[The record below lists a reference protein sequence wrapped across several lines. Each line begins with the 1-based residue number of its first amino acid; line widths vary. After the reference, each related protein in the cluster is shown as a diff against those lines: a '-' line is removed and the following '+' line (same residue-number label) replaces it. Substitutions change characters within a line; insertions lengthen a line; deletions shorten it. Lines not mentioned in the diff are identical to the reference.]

1 MLTAGVCV
9 CVGWPPGVASTFSAP
24 YGGLLFSVEVTSTY
38 YLIKQL
44 PQSLFADLGGA
55 VVVKVI
61 GLLGTVA
68 LFSTNF
74 SAKTQV
80 KTSLH
85 QAAHTHTH
93 THTPLSHNRHLLYLH
108 FSPAERVFA
117 GHVCDPGWLLW
128 PSCSRLQ
135 CSLDAPDSA
144 SQVPGPT
151 RQALATAWRCATMWC
166 GFICLCSSRLLFLCA
181 AVTLAVSFVAAIT
194 FVIAFAERGDTQVV
208 MNGTGTFGETIR

>member
-80 KTSLH
+80 KRSLH
-85 QAAHTHTH
+85 DAAHTP
-93 THTPLSHNRHLLYLH
+93 TPRSHATVTSCTFTFHLQNAYSLVMFAILGGFCGLLAAGCNVALTRLIRLRKYL
-108 FSPAERVFA
+108 
-117 GHVCDPGWLLW
+117 
-128 PSCSRLQ
+128 
-135 CSLDAPDSA
+135 APR
-144 SQVPGPT
+144 GKHW
-151 RQALATAWRCATMWC
+151 RQLGGAR
-166 GFICLCSSRLLFLCA
+166 
-181 AVTLAVSFVAAIT
+181 
-194 FVIAFAERGDTQVV
+194 Q
-208 MNGTGTFGETIR
+208 